1 MKILKVAVG
10 NAHEAFIEDN
20 FTDKVNIISSDDNN
34 KGKTIVIQ
42 AMICL
47 LYTSPSTRD

>member
-20 FTDKVNIISSDDNN
+20 FTDKVNQYKS
-34 KGKTIVIQ
+34 IVCYNFIYDHIN
-42 AMICL
+42 MTNYSKDGGI
-47 LYTSPSTRD
+47 R